1 MHGQGETLG
10 KILSGQ
16 PVNLHAVVLRREQDN
31 KKKGKQE
38 LNRTGNFFPIQQRA
52 MSIPALIKLPC

>member
-10 KILSGQ
+10 KMISGQ
-16 PVNLHAVVLRREQDN
+16 PVNLHAVVLRHEQAN